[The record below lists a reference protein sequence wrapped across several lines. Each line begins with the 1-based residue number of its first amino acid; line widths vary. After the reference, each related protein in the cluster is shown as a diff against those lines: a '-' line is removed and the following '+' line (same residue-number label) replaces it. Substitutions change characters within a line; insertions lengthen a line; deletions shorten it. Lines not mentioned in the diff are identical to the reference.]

1 MPHEITE
8 FRKDDDTYHV
18 VLTKTTPKKGETGLA
33 TAIATDDAL
42 EAMPEGEKLNELL
55 KRAKKQLKIE
65 DEDVPQTTKA
75 QGRGPVS
82 KRPAGKRK
90 AKKPAPPRPS
100 VDSVRKASRSSRKPA
115 S

>member
-18 VLTKTTPKKGETGLA
+18 VLRKTAKKGDTGLA
-33 TAIATDDAL
+33 TAVPTDDAL

-55 KRAKKQLKIE
+55 RRAKKQLKIE

-90 AKKPAPPRPS
+90 AKKPAAPGPS
-100 VDSVRKASRSSRKPA
+100 TDAVRKASRSRRK
-115 S
+115 STS